1 VDSLIRQRQEKDKF
15 FKTSHY
21 APLSPQQ
28 QAKFDHL
35 SYYDPNP
42 ALVFDLT
49 PEVFTEKSNVKM
61 QTSTGET
68 RYYQRWGRITFQVDG
83 QAASLTLYAEPG
95 DERFFVPFKD
105 ATNGTETYGAGRYIE
120 MAQEPDGTIHVDFNI
135 AYNPYCA
142 YSPHWSCPIPPMENR
157 LKVPIR
163 AGEKIPAGAWVDQGL
178 ESHQNGT

>member
-1 VDSLIRQRQEKDKF
+1 MDSLIRQRQEKDKF
-15 FKTSHY
+15 FKANPY

-35 SYYDPNP
+35 NYYDPNP
-42 ALVFDLT
+42 ALVFTIT
-49 PEVFTEKSNVKM
+49 PEVFAEKSNVKM

-68 RYYQRWGRITFQVDG
+68 RYYQRWGKIAFQVDG
-83 QAASLTLYAEPG
+83 QKAELTLYAAPG
-95 DERFFVPFKD
+95 DEQFFVPFKD

-120 MAQEPDGTIHVDFNI
+120 VEPEPDCKIHIDFNA

-163 AGEKIPAGAWVDQGL
+163 AGEKIPTGDWVEL
-178 ESHQNGT
+178 EPE